1 MREINKLLS
10 LARNL
15 RARARDVLAQ
25 AETMKDAD
33 AQQKMREVAAAYERL
48 ARRLENE
55 AGGEET

>member
-1 MREINKLLS
+1 MPEINKLLS
-10 LARNL
+10 LARDL
-15 RARARDVLAQ
+15 RARAKEVLAK

-33 AQQKMREVAAAYERL
+33 APRKMHEVAAGYERL